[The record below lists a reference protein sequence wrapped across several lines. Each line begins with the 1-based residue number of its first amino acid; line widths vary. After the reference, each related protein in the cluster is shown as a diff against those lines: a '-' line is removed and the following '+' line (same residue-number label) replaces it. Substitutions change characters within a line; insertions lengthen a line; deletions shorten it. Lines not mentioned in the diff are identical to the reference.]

1 MTTPKTIAFICEHAS
16 AKSLIAAE
24 YLNRLARDRGLGLTA
39 TTSGPAPDDA
49 VPQNV
54 VDGMATRG
62 FDVRDIKPVLV
73 SAENLDRADHI
84 VSFGADVQALAR
96 PGMAIESWADCPAV
110 SADFDVAWTFITGR
124 VDGLVAR
131 LAG

>member
-1 MTTPKTIAFICEHAS
+1 MTRPRTIAFICLHAS

-24 YLNRLARDRGLGLTA
+24 YLNRLAGERGLGLAA
-39 TTSGPAPDDA
+39 TTSGPEPDDT

-62 FDVRDIKPVLV
+62 FDVRDKRPVLV
-73 SAENLDRADHI
+73 SAEGLAQADHI
-84 VSFGADVQALAR
+84 VSFGADIQALAR
-96 PGMAIESWADCPAV
+96 PGAAIESWADCPTV
-110 SADFDVAWTFITGR
+110 SDDFDVAWAFITGR